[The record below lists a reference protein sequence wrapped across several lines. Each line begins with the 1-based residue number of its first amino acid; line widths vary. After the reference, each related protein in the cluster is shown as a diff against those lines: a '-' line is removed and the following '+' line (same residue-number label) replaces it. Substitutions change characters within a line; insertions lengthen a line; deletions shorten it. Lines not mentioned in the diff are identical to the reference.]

1 MQFPSSASLLGTS
14 HYESYMCNMPLTD
27 LSTKFFVFTSCVY
40 CVCVGEGV
48 AYNNYGLYF
57 IFQRITISNNDDSIE
72 MVPLLQLPV
81 CH

>member
-27 LSTKFFVFTSCVY
+27 LSTKFFVFTSCV
-40 CVCVGEGV
+40 CVGEGV
-48 AYNNYGLYF
+48 AYNYGLYF
-57 IFQRITISNNDDSIE
+57 IFQRITISNNGDSIE

-81 CH
+81 CHR